1 MTAAVVQCTVCP
13 VGTDC
18 GRGSTLEA
26 LPLRKGYY
34 RLDKTSVDVRV
45 CPDARVN
52 CSTTVGTSE
61 CESASACQGG
71 TGEPCANNLTGV
83 FCRLC
88 DRSDL
93 DAPVY
98 YKRSTSDEAAT
109 CVDCGDTLATT
120 ALTWLGIFSAAILV
134 LLLMWQLMRK
144 LSAKQRMRLKH
155 IHTAYTPLHKVKIL
169 FVFYQIATQV
179 PSVYDVPLPN
189 DVASLLEF
197 FSVAVSFGLASIA
210 TTPLECVGLAGYWPR
225 LVFWMIVPVVV
236 MLMVVG
242 LVLSSEAW
250 RRLVISR
257 KSAVTTDEGSRGSRV
272 HHEPQRNPN
281 ILEKT
286 LQPALVL
293 MFVLYPKVSELAV
306 DVHSCPNVTAR
317 GLPAHSGDHRWL

>member
-1 MTAAVVQCTVCP
+1 M
-13 VGTDC
+13 
-18 GRGSTLEA
+18 RR
-26 LPLRKGYY
+26 LRRHAGHH
-34 RLDKTSVDVRV
+34 RLDLARHLLGGHPRASPHVAADAQAVRQAAHAPQAHPHRVHATAQGQDSV
-45 CPDARVN
+45 CPDR
-52 CSTTVGTSE
+52 
-61 CESASACQGG
+61 
-71 TGEPCANNLTGV
+71 
-83 FCRLC
+83 
-88 DRSDL
+88 D
-93 DAPVY
+93 
-98 YKRSTSDEAAT
+98 
-109 CVDCGDTLATT
+109 
-120 ALTWLGIFSAAILV
+120 
-134 LLLMWQLMRK
+134 
-144 LSAKQRMRLKH
+144 
-155 IHTAYTPLHKVKIL
+155 
-169 FVFYQIATQV
+169 QIATQV

-225 LVFWMIVPVVV
+225 LVCWMIVPGVV